1 MPTKKKTTRKRPA
14 PLKGK
19 PAAKPKGKPTA
30 RKTAGKTR
38 KASPGRAPRAAPPP
52 PGWKRAAAGIYQKYL
67 AHPPAAAGKA
77 RSLTKQRT
85 RGVAAPIGEAPGA
98 APPQQRNIIGFGLSR
113 KRKKG
118 KWSRTKCLTFYVLH
132 KRQPDEL
139 GEGEELPKQL
149 YGLKTDVVEIEPP
162 EMIAGEDVLNPGE
175 AVQLASFDNPA
186 HAVTGSVGA
195 VLRSKKGK
203 LYLLSN
209 NHVFAQCGH
218 LPPGSPVE
226 WTGPDFPEIVA
237 ETANAVP
244 LLRPPDKN
252 EVDAALALVLLP
264 ELIKNE
270 MAGDVQLAS
279 DAPAPAVEGRS
290 VYKLGANGLTTGT
303 IQTTHGVFPLNGP
316 TSPSIPVPEVF
327 NFEEV
332 ILIKPDPGHASFC
345 SAGDSG
351 SLLIDRES
359 RRAVGIVMGKAGELG
374 VACPLQ
380 PALAKLSAIIKSELN
395 ILTE

>member
-1 MPTKKKTTRKRPA
+1 MPSKKKTTRKRPGQRRESS
-14 PLKGK
+14 P
-19 PAAKPKGKPTA
+19 AKPKGSRTA
-30 RKTAGKTR
+30 HKAARKTR

-67 AHPPAAAGKA
+67 AHPPASAGKV
-77 RSLTKQRT
+77 RSLTT
-85 RGVAAPIGEAPGA
+85 PGA
-98 APPQQRNIIGFGLSR
+98 RGGLASIGRAREAARTPQSNVIGFGLSR

-139 GEGEELPKQL
+139 EEGEELPKKL

-162 EMIAGEDVLNPGE
+162 QMIAGEDVLNPGE

-186 HAVTGSVGA
+186 HAITGTVGA

-218 LPPGSPVE
+218 LPPNSPVE
-226 WTGPDFPEIVA
+226 WTGPDFPETVA

-270 MAGDVQLAS
+270 MAGDVRLAS
-279 DAPAPAVEGRS
+279 GVPAPAVEGRS
-290 VYKLGANGLTTGT
+290 VYKLGANGPTTGT

-316 TSPSIPVPEVF
+316 ASPSIPVPEVF

-332 ILIKPDPGHASFC
+332 ILIKPDPEHAAFC

-380 PALAKLSAIIKSELN
+380 PALAKLSVIIKSELS
-395 ILTE
+395 ILL